1 MPEPAIRLCQAQ
13 PSRSRPL
20 QHVQLMA
27 QREDLEMQ
35 SDTWSHH
42 SSEYRQNGN
51 QHGRHRDESLSVT
64 VGKCNCTKAY
74 EVFRNHKY
82 WFGLWSLCKT

>member
-35 SDTWSHH
+35 SDT
-42 SSEYRQNGN
+42 
-51 QHGRHRDESLSVT
+51 
-64 VGKCNCTKAY
+64 
-74 EVFRNHKY
+74 
-82 WFGLWSLCKT
+82 